1 MTVPDTQKAI
11 LIDFWYGPKIATPTT
26 QFEDFIKQRF
36 NDNTCKIILKNNVLR
51 SLAFLWASRNFS
63 VVMPE
68 WNLYGR
74 TFCIFQALRGK
85 RNVVLLEC
93 IDYANL
99 NKSNARAKILKFLT
113 KSFFRPA
120 MSRSVL
126 AMQTMTEN
134 ERAQFSD
141 RYGVARERIVS
152 IKWPLHY
159 YPIVP
164 EPREVSGLPDRYVFS
179 SGRSSCDWPTV
190 ISASRLG
197 NWPLLIVCAGK
208 DLELVNTLNSDG
220 HAIVLSDIPES
231 HHNYLMSKAQVNVI
245 SLQEKGTSTGHIRLG
260 TSIALNVATVATA
273 VEGLSEY
280 IDHGVNGL
288 SVPVEDPAA
297 MAKAVSDLLNDDPR
311 RLELTRSA
319 YEACRTLDQKDY
331 FQKIDVFVQ
340 AAFAKASR

>member
-1 MTVPDTQKAI
+1 MNIPDAEKGI
-11 LIDFWYGPKIATPTT
+11 LIDFWYGPKLETHTT
-26 QFEDFIKQRF
+26 QFEDFIRQRF
-36 NDNTCKIILKNNVLR
+36 SEKTCKILLKNNLLR
-51 SLAFLWASRNFS
+51 SITFLWASKGFS
-63 VVMPE
+63 VAIPE

-74 TFCIFQALRGK
+74 TFCIFQALLGK

-99 NKSNARAKILKFLT
+99 NKSNARARILKFLT
-113 KSFFRPA
+113 KRVFRPA

-134 ERAQFSD
+134 ERTQFSE
-141 RYGVARERIVS
+141 RYGIAKDRIVS

-159 YPIVP
+159 YPVVP
-164 EPREVSGLPDRYVFS
+164 EPRDVVGLPERYVFS

-190 ISASRLG
+190 ISASRRG

-208 DLELVNTLNSDG
+208 DLELVNSLNNDG

-280 IDHGVNGL
+280 INDGINGL
-288 SVPVEDPAA
+288 SVPVGDPET
-297 MAKAVSDLLNDDPR
+297 MARVVSDLMSDEPR
-311 RLELTRSA
+311 RLELTRTA

-331 FQKIDVFVQ
+331 FQKIDAFLQ
-340 AAFAKASR
+340 AATSKTSR